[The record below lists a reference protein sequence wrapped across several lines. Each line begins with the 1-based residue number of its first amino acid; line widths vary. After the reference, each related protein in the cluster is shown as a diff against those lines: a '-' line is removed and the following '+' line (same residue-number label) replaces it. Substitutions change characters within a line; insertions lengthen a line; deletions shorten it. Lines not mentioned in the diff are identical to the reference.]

1 MVSPEPDDVPEPVQ
15 YLIPLARRWGIGDGG
30 YRPDAVRAVNGEDRL
45 ELVQGGTGGPLVL
58 AGGS

>member
-1 MVSPEPDDVPEPVQ
+1 VPEPVQ